1 MQRSGQLRIGHES
14 GDPQPVTGR
23 FGLPRELLGQVGMAV
38 RGPAQAD
45 QVDAGRQRSDHLLVA
60 AVGEEEAEDDR
71 ITASLRD
78 LGGREA
84 GAAPATESS
93 VGCGPGDRS
102 R

>member
-1 MQRSGQLRIGHES
+1 MQRSGQLRIRHKS

-45 QVDAGRQRSDHLLVA
+45 QVNAGRQPGDHLLVA
-60 AVGEEEAEDDR
+60 SVGEEEAEDDR

-78 LGGREA
+78 LGGARL
-84 GAAPATESS
+84 GLHRQRNHP
-93 VGCGPGDRS
+93 
-102 R
+102 